1 MAGDL
6 TARCCVGPFPEQ
18 GMSDLTRQR
27 SGELPSSG
35 HVRGANTWPRRVR
48 TVFASAPIT
57 SEAGCRPSGRDEEF
71 WQMIAADEE

>member
-1 MAGDL
+1 MAADL
-6 TARCCVGPFPEQ
+6 TGTCCVVHSQKQ